1 MSRNDVKA
9 LVGKC
14 ANSTYNYCRVVLQQP
29 DNSMMTEEGAWDT
42 LKEAD
47 QLTIER
53 SEGNVF
59 HGFHEGKAFRQG
71 PIIL

>member
-1 MSRNDVKA
+1 
-9 LVGKC
+9 
-14 ANSTYNYCRVVLQQP
+14 
-29 DNSMMTEEGAWDT
+29 MMTEEGAWDT

-53 SEGNVF
+53 GEGNVF

-71 PIIL
+71 PTTL

>member
-1 MSRNDVKA
+1 MTSKPSSVNVEIVPITVEA
-9 LVGKC
+9 
-14 ANSTYNYCRVVLQQP
+14 VLHQP
-29 DNSMMTEEGAWDT
+29 NNSMMTEEGAWDT

-47 QLTIER
+47 QLAIER

-71 PIIL
+71 PITL